1 MSVNQKKKTQP
12 PAASVIQAVNGS
24 DGAPVVFFDAVV
36 CYGVANGIVALEL
49 INRCLVPGEKGVRQ
63 RTVVTAHLRC
73 SLVAAQDLAACL
85 DKALAL
91 APASIQPKNESLDI
105 A

>member
-1 MSVNQKKKTQP
+1 MSVNQKKKTEA
-12 PAASVIQAVNGS
+12 PASAAIQAVHGS
-24 DGAPVVFFDAVV
+24 DGAPIVFFDAVS

-49 INRCLVPGEKGVRQ
+49 VNRCLVPGENGVRQ

-73 SLVAAQDLAACL
+73 SLVAACDLAACL
-85 DKALAL
+85 EKAL
-91 APASIQPKNESLDI
+91 APASIQPNKESSDI